1 MAAHY
6 AHTNIIASDWRRLA
20 KFYQAAFGCEPVPPE
35 RKQSGSWLEAG
46 TGVRGAA
53 LQGVHL
59 RLPGHGGAGPT
70 LEIYSY
76 RHMEEKPEALPNRK
90 GFGHIA
96 FVVDDVLDAVDK
108 ITSLGGR
115 AVGKVT
121 STDVPGVGRLTFVY
135 AADPEDNILE
145 LQHWS

>member
-1 MAAHY
+1 
-6 AHTNIIASDWRRLA
+6 
-20 KFYQAAFGCEPVPPE
+20 
-35 RKQSGSWLEAG
+35 
-46 TGVRGAA
+46 
-53 LQGVHL
+53 
-59 RLPGHGGAGPT
+59 
-70 LEIYSY
+70 
-76 RHMEEKPEALPNRK
+76 MEEKPEALPNRK